1 MKTNSLHSKSSFRL
15 LLVILGTLGFLIVLV
30 CGIRSASAAE
40 IPFDPN
46 EVQKLRAFLGSQS
59 MTPGKTNAD
68 LLGVDIN
75 NPGTWAKWIEKEGLF
90 TLPAKQVT
98 EIKWKCNFLAGSL
111 DISDFTK
118 LGYFVLDGIAEITNK
133 FDKITIRNNPA
144 LGGVILNGVKVD
156 ELVITE
162 NQSLQSLALG
172 SKVDVLIL
180 EQPKLTYLEIGTLG
194 TSPIDL
200 TRFTSLYKLVLSD
213 LNLKILTPA
222 NFPALHELN
231 ISGTDISH
239 LDFKGCANL
248 KILSLNMPK
257 LQSINLNCESL
268 DFLGIAKTSIKELD
282 LTNVP
287 NLAGI
292 ECVSNLSLSSLKIE
306 NKPNMVNVKVYGNS
320 ALHSLQLNNLAM
332 LVALRCHD
340 NESLSKLILHDMPQ
354 LDWIYCYRNAL
365 TSLDVS
371 GLPALKILLAAT
383 NQLSEFIGS
392 GIDFEQLDL
401 LDNKFTEVSANANG
415 KKIHLKAYEK
425 GGYVGFS
432 AYPAQW
438 APYGIDLDWKGL
450 PAPYNT
456 VVKKAE
462 GKGLPTKENA
472 WKSSFPFNSDI
483 DATFY
488 FSAEVH
494 LLHYFE
500 RPEDNPYFEYGLGVN
515 VSWGSIVGDPIFFPS
530 SSEFPSPS
538 KTGFVIQGW
547 YTDSTFTH
555 EWIFGKDILRGELT
569 LYPNWIPKGMPVV
582 VSVKRQI
589 PTTENTSNNKVTY
602 QVTFSKTV
610 SGIDIS
616 DFKLTTEGTVTG
628 KIASVSAANG
638 NTISVEVNTISGTG
652 TLRLDVKSTGTGI
665 TDADSNPLAGGYT
678 SGEMYRLGSATTI
691 DNNFRAEKSYRVFPN
706 PTSGIIQIYTP
717 DNEPISRGEIFSIQG
732 QKITSINFPE
742 SNSVDLSGLKTGIY
756 ILKLVI
762 DEKIFVR
769 EILKK

>member
-1 MKTNSLHSKSSFRL
+1 
-15 LLVILGTLGFLIVLV
+15 
-30 CGIRSASAAE
+30 
-40 IPFDPN
+40 
-46 EVQKLRAFLGSQS
+46 
-59 MTPGKTNAD
+59 

-75 NPGTWAKWIEKEGLF
+75 NPGSWASWIEKEGLI
-90 TLPAKQVT
+90 TLPAKHVT
-98 EIKWKCNFLAGSL
+98 EIRWRCNYLAGSL

-118 LGYFVLDGIAEITNK
+118 LGYFVLDCIAEITNK
-133 FDKITIRNNPA
+133 FDNITIRNNPA
-144 LGGVILNGVKVD
+144 LGAIIFNGVNVN
-156 ELVITE
+156 ELSITE
-162 NQSLQSLALG
+162 NPSLQSLALG
-172 SKVDVLIL
+172 STVDVLNID
-180 EQPKLTYLEIGTLG
+180 QPKLTYLEVGTLG
-194 TSPIDL
+194 NTPIDL

-213 LNLKILTPA
+213 RNLKILNPV
-222 NFPALHELN
+222 NFPALRELN

-239 LDFKGCANL
+239 LDFTGCANL

-292 ECVSNLSLSSLKIE
+292 ECVSNMSLSSLKIE
-306 NKPNMVNVKVYGNS
+306 NKPNMVNVKVNGNS
-320 ALHSLQLNNLAM
+320 ALRSFQLNNLAK
-332 LVALRCHD
+332 LIALRCHD
-340 NESLSKLILHDMPQ
+340 NESLSELILHDMPL

-401 LDNKFTEVSANANG
+401 LDNKFTEVSANVNG

-472 WKSSFPFNSDI
+472 WKSSFPFDSDI

-488 FSAEVH
+488 FSADVH

-500 RPEDNPYFEYGLGVN
+500 RPEDNPFFEYGLGENVN
-515 VSWGSIVGDPIFFPS
+515 WGSMVGYPVFLPS
-530 SSEFPSPS
+530 PTEFPAPS
-538 KTGFVIQGW
+538 KTGFDLQGW
-547 YTDSTFTH
+547 YTDSLFRD
-555 EWIFGKDILRGELT
+555 EWVFGKDKLRGELT
-569 LYPNWIPKGMPVV
+569 LYPNWLPKGMPVV
-582 VSVKRQI
+582 LSVKRQS
-589 PTTENTSNNKVTY
+589 PTNENAETDHVTY
-602 QVTFSKTV
+602 LVTFSKTV

-652 TLRLDVKSTGTGI
+652 TLRLDMKSTGTGI

-678 SGEMYRLGSATTI
+678 SGEIYRLGPATAIEDDIQTE
-691 DNNFRAEKSYRVFPN
+691 NACRVFPN

-717 DNEPISRGEIFSIQG
+717 D
-732 QKITSINFPE
+732 K
-742 SNSVDLSGLKTGIY
+742 DAKY
-756 ILKLVI
+756 IKVLY
-762 DEKIFVR
+762 R
-769 EILKK
+769 KKQ